1 MHIFLFY
8 SSKSHQE
15 ALDLIVVVM
24 IDADIQVPID
34 NGGGED
40 EADDEVDW
48 QPHVTINAK
57 VLVFSHGC
65 FPSEVA
71 YLTEDR
77 SNIFWDLGFL
87 QDRFARVSD
96 AADRASNFLRKFKS
110 LAYSHQLVEN
120 LHLRGRI
127 PRMGLWKMNNMLC
140 YLAC

>member
-1 MHIFLFY
+1 
-8 SSKSHQE
+8 
-15 ALDLIVVVM
+15 M
-24 IDADIQVPID
+24 IDDDIQVPID

-48 QPHVTINAK
+48 QPRVTINAK

-77 SNIFWDLGFL
+77 SNIFWELGFL
-87 QDRFARVSD
+87 QDRFSSVSE
-96 AADRASNFLRKFKS
+96 AEDRSSNFLRKFKS
-110 LAYSHQLVEN
+110 LAHSHQLVEN

-127 PRMGLWKMNNMLC
+127 PRLGLWKMNNMYVMLVSM
-140 YLAC
+140 LRDITNL